1 MDKALRI
8 IVREVLR
15 KVRNMNEATTTGN
28 VAGYQTP
35 YAFSGEGDDEK
46 KKKAIERTGYTI
58 VENRWL
64 QLKKDVTR
72 SENKKILDGV
82 RHVRNQ
88 LSEIEKYLNWY
99 GRLKKEGNLTQEK
112 YYKRSLHHM
121 NKIKEQASRINTKI
135 EELTSD
141 ED

>member
-1 MDKALRI
+1 MDKSIRI
-8 IVREVLR
+8 IVKEVLR
-15 KVRNMNEATTTGN
+15 KVRSMNEATTTGN

-64 QLKKDVTR
+64 ELKKDVTR

-82 RHVRNQ
+82 RHVRSQ

-99 GRLKKEGNLTQEK
+99 GRLKKEGNITQEK
-112 YYKRSLHHM
+112 HYKRSLHHM
-121 NKIKEQASRINTKI
+121 NKIKEQASRINQKI
-135 EELTSD
+135 EQLTSD
-141 ED
+141 EE